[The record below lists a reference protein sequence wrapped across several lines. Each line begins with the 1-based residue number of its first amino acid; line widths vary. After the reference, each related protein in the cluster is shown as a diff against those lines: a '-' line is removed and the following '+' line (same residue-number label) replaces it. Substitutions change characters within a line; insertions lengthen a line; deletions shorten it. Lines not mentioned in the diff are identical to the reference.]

1 MGWGL
6 GKKEREVLLGP
17 DVPVKKNSAAKG
29 RTEIIDMNAA
39 ARLYARPGLT
49 IEQVANMLVRAAAPA
64 TVKRVFAVFDRPEKM
79 PRMRS
84 SLHRARYAHTKVL
97 SASEV
102 LRVKRT
108 HSAGKVHRP
117 ARQQPVDF
125 NILFSPGQTKVLAWE
140 LFAEA
145 VWHQLVVH
153 QPSGQHAE
161 MYYPNGASAVVGEN
175 QQPGTYSTAI
185 EATGEADLS
194 VFEIAVRESVA
205 GNPVTI
211 RSVDTDLI
219 LQTVAYGMVGNQPFS
234 PKWPFMLR
242 LSKGLTISGIELCK
256 RFGGDDPS
264 ERLSAAFWMILAGGT
279 DYSKPASDQGYYKKE
294 LADLALQ
301 PSKVMTVTT
310 ARQVF
315 LNVAQLLAVLSR
327 IRRRKSKVRGE
338 PSMDMATMKLS
349 AQAAK
354 GKGPTARAK
363 QKAAVPAKLETPKA
377 PPRSLKCAIHE
388 AARSACY
395 YGGYCATG
403 IINADWEMS
412 APVAQLV

>member
-6 GKKEREVLLGP
+6 GKKEREELLGP
-17 DVPVKKNSAAKG
+17 DAPVNKNSAPKG

-64 TVKRVFAVFDRPEKM
+64 TVKRVFAVFDRPAKM
-79 PRMRS
+79 PLMRS
-84 SLHRARYAHTKVL
+84 SLHRTRYAHTKML

-102 LRVKRT
+102 QRVKRT

-125 NILFSPGQTKVLAWE
+125 NILFSPGPTKTLAWQ

-153 QPSGQHAE
+153 QSHGQHAE
-161 MYYPNGASAVVGEN
+161 MYYPNGASAVVGHN
-175 QQPGTYSTAI
+175 QQPGTYSTEI
-185 EATGEADLS
+185 EPTGEADLS
-194 VFEIAVRESVA
+194 VFEIAVRESAA

-264 ERLSAAFWMILAGGT
+264 DRLSAAFWMILAGGT
-279 DYSKPASDQGYYKKE
+279 DYSKPGSDQGYYKKE
-294 LADLALQ
+294 LANVALTQ
-301 PSKVMTVTT
+301 SKVFTVTT

-315 LNVAQLLAVLSR
+315 LNIARLHAVLSGM
-327 IRRRKSKVRGE
+327 RRRKSNVRDE
-338 PSMDMATMKLS
+338 PSMDMATMQLAAK
-349 AQAAK
+349 QCAK
-354 GKGPTARAK
+354 GKGSAARGK
-363 QKAAVPAKLETPKA
+363 QKAPPAKPVTPKA

-403 IINADWEMS
+403 VINAEWEMS
-412 APVAQLV
+412 DPIAQLA